1 MSEKPTC
8 EELEKRIR
16 ELEKAG
22 SERRQAEEALRESE
36 AKFRFLTES
45 MSDIVWTVDLDF
57 NTTYVSPS
65 IENVLGFTPE
75 ERKNQSLEEMVT
87 PESLKSIKKQL
98 KKEFIKDKLR
108 SKDSVRS
115 ITAMTEYYKKGGGTL
130 WLENHVRWIRD
141 EKSKIIGIHG
151 ISRDI
156 TARRQAEKALKES
169 EEQLKLALK
178 AGDLG
183 TWDWNIK
190 TGRVEFN
197 ERWAEMKGYSIDEIE
212 PHFNTWEKL
221 VHPDD
226 LPSVYEILNRHLEG
240 KTDFYEAEFRMKHKS
255 NGWIWI
261 FDRGK
266 VIEKDAE
273 GNPVRACGTH
283 LDITDRK
290 RTEEE
295 LRASVERYR
304 SLIENQGEG
313 IAIVNTEEQFNF
325 ANPAA
330 HEIFGVPPGSLVGR
344 NLKEFLDEEGIAT
357 ITSQTEV
364 RKARES
370 SSYELGIIR
379 PDGQIS
385 NILVTVR
392 PQFEQQQYTGA
403 FGIFRD
409 ITKRKLAEKALKE
422 SEERYR
428 TFINSTS
435 DLVFLKDSE
444 FKYLVLNKAMAD
456 FYGKSNDEIIGLSDY
471 DVLPE
476 EAADI
481 CRASDRDVIDTGKIV
496 TTEEHIG
503 DNYYQARK
511 FPVALQNGKTGIG
524 CFMRD
529 ITELKRT
536 QENSQEL
543 LEQLHQSQ
551 KLESVGRLAGGVA
564 HDFNNMLYVILGH
577 VEMIQGELPSDSSI
591 CSNLEEIQK
600 AVQHST
606 NIVKQLLAF
615 ARKQTISPR
624 MLDLNETVGSMLKI
638 LERLIGE
645 NIDLSWQPASDLWPV
660 RLDSTQI
667 DQILTNLCVNARDAI
682 DGVGNLT
689 IKTGNLAF
697 DEDYCED
704 HHGFIPGEYV
714 MMSVSDDGCGMDEEI
729 KKNIF
734 EPFFTTKEV
743 GKGTGLGLS
752 TVYGIVRQND
762 GFVNVYSEPG
772 QGACINIYLPRHF
785 NKITSEPQN
794 NSREP
799 AIRGSETI
807 LLVED
812 EPAILK
818 MTAAILERLG
828 YTVLSTDIPGEAI
841 RLAREYSGNI
851 HLLMT
856 DVVMPEMNGR
866 DLARNLLSIYP
877 GIKRLFMSGY
887 TANII
892 VHQGVLDEGVHF
904 IQKPFTSKELAARL
918 REVLD
923 SE

>member
-8 EELEKRIR
+8 EELEQRIR
-16 ELEKAG
+16 ELEKAEY
-22 SERRQAEEALRESE
+22 ERKQAEEALRKSE

-45 MSDIVWTVDLDF
+45 TPDIVWTVNMDF
-57 NTTYVSPS
+57 QTTYVSPS

-75 ERKNQSLEEMVT
+75 ERIKQSPEEMIT
-87 PESLKSIKKQL
+87 PTSLKLIKRLL
-98 KKEFIKDKLR
+98 KKEYIKDKLR
-108 SKDSVRS
+108 SKDQTYS
-115 ITAMTEYYKKGGGTL
+115 ITAMTEFYRKDGGTL

-141 EKSKIIGIHG
+141 EKSRITGIHG

-178 AGDLG
+178 GGDLG

-190 TGRVEFN
+190 TDKVDFN
-197 ERWAEMKGYSIDEIE
+197 ERWAEMKGYSINEIE
-212 PHFNTWEKL
+212 PHLSTWEKL

-226 LPSVYEILNRHLEG
+226 LPVIYEILNKHLEG

-255 NGWIWI
+255 DGWIWI
-261 FDRGK
+261 LDRGK
-266 VIEKDAE
+266 VIKRDEK
-273 GNPVRACGTH
+273 GNPIRVCGTH

-290 RTEEE
+290 RAEEE
-295 LRASVERYR
+295 RRASEERYR
-304 SLIENQGEG
+304 KLVENQGEG
-313 IAIVNTEEQFNF
+313 IAIVNPEEYFNF

-330 HEIFGVPPGSLVGR
+330 HEIFGVPPGSLSGR

-357 ITSQTEV
+357 ITSQTKI
-364 RKARES
+364 RHAGQS
-370 SSYELGIIR
+370 SSYELEIIR
-379 PDGQIS
+379 PDGQRRYL
-385 NILVTVR
+385 LVTVK
-392 PQFEQQQYTGA
+392 PQVEQQKYTGA

-409 ITKRKLAEKALKE
+409 ITERRQAEKALEE

-428 TFINSTS
+428 TFINSTT

-444 FKYLVLNKAMAD
+444 FKYVVLNKAMAD
-456 FYGKSNDEIIGLSDY
+456 FYDKSFEEIIGLSDY
-471 DVLPE
+471 ELLPE

-481 CRASDRDVIDTGKIV
+481 CRASDKKVVITGRIV
-496 TTEEHIG
+496 ATEEYFG
-503 DNYYQARK
+503 DKTYEAIK
-511 FPVALQNGKTGIG
+511 FPVSLQSDKMGVG

-536 QENSQEL
+536 QENSQKL
-543 LEQLHQSQ
+543 MEQLHQSQ

-564 HDFNNMLYVILGH
+564 HDFNNMLCVIIGH
-577 VEMIQGELPSDSSI
+577 LEMIQEELPSDSSI
-591 CSNLEEIQK
+591 RHSLEEIQK
-600 AVQHST
+600 ATIHST
-606 NIVKQLLAF
+606 DIVSQLLAF

-624 MLDLNETVGSMLKI
+624 VLDLNETVGSMLKI

-645 NIDLSWQPASDLWPV
+645 DIDLSWKPASDLWPV
-660 RLDSTQI
+660 RLDSIQI

-682 DGVGNLT
+682 EGVGNLT
-689 IKTGNLAF
+689 IKTGNLTF
-697 DEDYCED
+697 DEDYCDD

-729 KKNIF
+729 LKNIF

-762 GFVNVYSEPG
+762 GFINVYSEPG
-772 QGACINIYLPRHF
+772 QGTCIKVYLPRHF
-785 NKITSEPQN
+785 KKITLEPEKD
-794 NSREP
+794 SRKP

-818 MTAAILERLG
+818 MTAVILERLG

-841 RLAREYSGNI
+841 RLAREHSGNI
-851 HLLMT
+851 HLLLT

-877 GIKRLFMSGY
+877 DIKRLFMSGY
-887 TANII
+887 TADVIA
-892 VHQGVLDEGVHF
+892 HQGVLDEGVYF
-904 IQKPFTSKELAARL
+904 IQKPFNSKYLAIRL
-918 REVLD
+918 REALD

>member
-1 MSEKPTC
+1 MPEKPAR
-8 EELEKRIR
+8 EELEQRIR
-16 ELEKAG
+16 ELENAE
-22 SERRQAEEALRESE
+22 SENRHELEALRESE
-36 AKFRFLTES
+36 AMFRFLTES
-45 MSDIVWTVDLDF
+45 MSDIVWTVDMDF

-75 ERKNQSLEEMVT
+75 ERKNQSPEEMVT
-87 PESLKSIKKQL
+87 PESLKSIKKL
-98 KKEFIKDKLR
+98 LNKEYIKDKLR
-108 SKDSVRS
+108 SKDRERS
-115 ITAMTEYYKKGGGTL
+115 ITAMTEYYMKSGGTL

-141 EKSKIIGIHG
+141 EKGKIIGIHG

-178 AGDLG
+178 GGDLG
-183 TWDWNIK
+183 TWNWNIE
-190 TGRVEFN
+190 TDRIDFN

-212 PHFNTWEKL
+212 PHLNAWKKL

-226 LPSVYEILNRHLEG
+226 LPGIYEILNRHLEG
-240 KTDFYEAEFRMKHKS
+240 KTDFYEAEFRMRHETG
-255 NGWIWI
+255 NWVWIL
-261 FDRGK
+261 DRGK
-266 VIEKDAE
+266 IIERDNK
-273 GNPVRACGTH
+273 GNPLRVCGTH

-290 RTEEE
+290 RIEEE
-295 LRASVERYR
+295 LRTSEERYR
-304 SLIENQGEG
+304 SLVEHQGEG
-313 IAIVNTEEQFNF
+313 IAVVNPEEQFIF

-330 HEIFGVPPGSLVGR
+330 HDIFGVSPGGLVGR

-357 ITSQTEV
+357 ITSQTEM
-364 RKARES
+364 RKTRKS
-370 SSYELGIIR
+370 SSYELEIIR

-385 NILVTVR
+385 NLLVTVR

-403 FGIFRD
+403 FGIFRN
-409 ITKRKLAEKALKE
+409 ITKRKQAEKALKE

-435 DLVFLKDSE
+435 DLVFLKDSQ
-444 FKYLVLNKAMAD
+444 FKYLVLNKTMAD
-456 FYGKSNDEIIGLSDY
+456 FYGKSFEEVIGMSDY
-471 DVLPE
+471 DLLPE

-481 CRASDRDVIDTGKIV
+481 CRASDRNVIATGKII
-496 TTEEHIG
+496 TTEEHFGENSYEAI
-503 DNYYQARK
+503 K
-511 FPVALQNGKTGIG
+511 FPVALHNGKTGVG

-529 ITELKRT
+529 ITEFKRT
-536 QENSQEL
+536 QENSQKL

-564 HDFNNMLYVILGH
+564 HDFNNMLCVILGH
-577 VEMIQGELPSDSSI
+577 LEMIQEELPSDSSI
-591 CSNLEEIQK
+591 RPNLEEIHK
-600 AVQHST
+600 ASRHST
-606 NIVKQLLAF
+606 DIVSQLLAF

-624 MLDLNETVGSMLKI
+624 VLDLNETVGSMLKM
-638 LERLIGE
+638 LKRLIGE
-645 NIDLSWQPASDLWPV
+645 DIDLSWQPARGLWPV

-667 DQILTNLCVNARDAI
+667 DQILTNLCINARDAI

-689 IKTGNLAF
+689 IKTDNLAF
-697 DEDYCED
+697 DEDYCDD

-729 KKNIF
+729 EKNIF

-752 TVYGIVRQND
+752 TVYGIVRQNE

-772 QGACINIYLPRHF
+772 QGACISIYLPRHF
-785 NKITSEPQN
+785 TKITSEPQKD
-794 NSREP
+794 SEKP
-799 AIRGSETI
+799 AVRGSETI

-812 EPAILK
+812 EPAILE
-818 MTAAILERLG
+818 MIATILERLG

-877 GIKRLFMSGY
+877 DIKRLFMSGY
-887 TANII
+887 TANVIA
-892 VHQGVLDEGVHF
+892 HHGVLDEGVLF
-904 IQKPFTSKELAARL
+904 IQKPFTSKELAVSL
-918 REVLD
+918 REALD
-923 SE
+923 KE